1 MNACKM
7 AIYTQR
13 LKVMKNFAVTFFL
26 LAILPFVHANN
37 PILLRD
43 SLLWN
48 ISPQILELPEGN
60 LELWSFKGAL
70 IDAAR
75 PAHPVYIRQ
84 FNVPGPGK
92 LEVRVVELQSS
103 PIGRRFMPGDE
114 SLTAQL
120 QFEAAVEQD
129 RNLFF
134 GKIAFVPLIKNGA
147 GFMRVDAFSL
157 EIIWRPE
164 QELRPRSSEFAA
176 LSRLREGVLYKIA
189 VEADGMYKLTYEFL
203 KNDLKIDIDRTD
215 PRQIRL
221 LGNKNGMLPQLNEQP
236 RPDDLEEIPIA
247 ISGESDGR
255 FDPQDY
261 LLFYG
266 QGPGEW
272 QYSQSSKRF
281 GYIQNI
287 YSNQQYYFIQIGP
300 AAGKR
305 IEEQPSLSGTAFT
318 STSFDDFAHLE
329 QDKVNLLHE
338 WVKSKGSGK
347 RWYGDRFLN
356 VREYRYEKFF
366 VFPNL
371 ETSSPAFVKSE
382 MALRALQQ
390 SRFTLVINGT
400 TLNSGF
406 ADRVVELEGEFD
418 NIRDYAKNAL
428 LEGTVALNSD
438 NVEVL
443 ARYPRPGG
451 TSDGSEGW
459 VDYIEFNVR
468 RKLIMTGD
476 QMHFRDKA
484 TLAFPSAQFELTNAS
499 ADMLVWDISNPLQP
513 RLQRVERSGNLLRFG
528 TTTTSLRTF
537 IAFNPQKGLLSAKS
551 AGKIPNQNLHALS
564 RADLLIVYPQ
574 ELAAEAAQ
582 LASHRREHSGLVV
595 ETAEVGAIFNE
606 FSGGRVDP
614 SAIRNFARM
623 LFLRDPKF
631 RYLLLLGDGTFDPR
645 NIYGF
650 GKDFIPT
657 FQNESFNPLF
667 AFPADDYFGILDAQP
682 GADPLN
688 GRLQIAVGRL
698 TVNSTKEAGD
708 VVRKIIHYDKAPQT
722 LSDWRNRMVFVGD
735 DEDGMQH
742 TADADQIA
750 QSFQR
755 FYPIANIDKIYLD
768 AFPQVSTSGGTRVP
782 AATEAINQAIFKGI
796 LVMTYLGHGG
806 PNGWAQE
813 RILNIPDILNWKN
826 FDRLPLFLTATCSFT
841 NYDDP
846 TFTSAGEET
855 LLNSGGGAI
864 ALMTTTRAVFANQN
878 AVLTENSLDALF
890 QRQSD
895 GRYPALGEAMRL
907 AKNSS
912 SSVGIVTN
920 SRKFALIGD
929 PSQQLAI
936 PDFNVIATTLNGK
949 TPGIGAPDT
958 LGALQQVT
966 VEGAVTGPDGKILEN
981 FNGVLY
987 PTVYD
992 KTQLTNTLGQD
1003 RGSYTFPFLVQRNV
1017 LFRGRSRIEKGRF
1030 QFRFVVPKDIDYAFG
1045 TGRISFFAA
1054 DSLSLRTAGGFSQD
1068 LIIGGETTQQ
1078 LTDKEG
1084 PKVEVFM
1091 NSFDFVAGSTT
1102 DPNPLLLVRVSDDN
1116 GINVVGNSI
1125 GHDLEAALDGS
1136 TRQIY
1141 TLNDFFS
1148 TSLDDYRSG
1157 EARFPLK
1164 DLPEGPHQIRVKAW
1178 DVANNPAEGFT
1189 DFIVAGSGKIALQHV
1204 LNYPNPFTD
1213 RTCFQFD
1220 LSLANQ
1226 ELDVLIQI
1234 FTVAGRLVKTIEQTI
1249 YSDGALRRDD
1259 CIEWDGRDDFGDEL
1273 ARGVYLYKVRVRASG
1288 PGAGDV
1294 QGESAFEKLVLLK

>member
-1 MNACKM
+1 M
-7 AIYTQR
+7 AIYAQR

-26 LAILPFVHANN
+26 LVIFPFARANT
-37 PILLRD
+37 PVLLED
-43 SLLWN
+43 SLSWN
-48 ISPQILELPEGN
+48 TTPQILNLPEGS

-70 IDAAR
+70 LESSR
-75 PAHPVYIRQ
+75 PVHPIYIRQ
-84 FNVPGPGK
+84 FPVSGPGR
-92 LEVRVVELQSS
+92 LEVRVIEMRSAPFS
-103 PIGRRFMPGDE
+103 RRSMPGDE
-114 SLTAQL
+114 LLSSQL
-120 QFEAAVEQD
+120 QVSTEVEQE

-134 GKIAFVPLIKNGA
+134 GKIAFVPILKTGT
-147 GFMRVDAFSL
+147 GFMRVTSFTL
-157 EIIWRPE
+157 EVIWRPE
-164 QELRPRSSEFAA
+164 QDLRPRSSEFATA
-176 LSRLREGVLYKIA
+176 SRLREGVLYKIA
-189 VEADGMYKLTYEFL
+189 VETDGMYKLSYDFL

-221 LGNKNGMLPQLNEQP
+221 LGNKSGMLPQLNEQP

-247 ISGESDGR
+247 IAGESDGR

-261 LLFYG
+261 ILFYG
-266 QGPGEW
+266 QGSGEW
-272 QYSQSSKRF
+272 QYNPQSRRF
-281 GYIQNI
+281 GYSQNI
-287 YSNQQYYFIQIGP
+287 YSNQQFYFIQIGP
-300 AAGKR
+300 SAGRR
-305 IEEQPSLSGTAFT
+305 IEEQPSLPGAAYT
-318 STSFDDFAHLE
+318 STVFDDFARLE
-329 QDKVNLLHE
+329 QEKVNLLHE

-347 RWYGDRFLN
+347 RWFGDRFLN
-356 VREYRYEKFF
+356 VREYRYDRFF
-366 VFPNL
+366 SFPNL
-371 ETSSPAFVKSE
+371 ETSSPAFVKAE

-390 SRFTLVINGT
+390 SRFNLVINGV
-400 TLNSGF
+400 TLNSNF

-428 LEGTVALNSD
+428 LEGTVTLSSD

-451 TSDGSEGW
+451 GSDGSEGW

-468 RKLIMTGD
+468 RKLVMTGD

-484 TLAFPSAQFELTNAS
+484 TLDFPAAQFELSNSPAE
-499 ADMLVWDISNPLQP
+499 VQIWDISNPLQP
-513 RLQRVERSGNLLRFG
+513 RLQRSERSGNLLRFAVN
-528 TTTTSLRTF
+528 TNTLRTF
-537 IAFNPQKGLLSAKS
+537 IAFNPQRGLLSAKPV
-551 AGKIPNQNLHALS
+551 GKISNQNLHALS
-564 RADLLIVYPQ
+564 RADLLIVYPK
-574 ELAAEAAQ
+574 EFAAEAEQ
-582 LASHRREHSGLVV
+582 LAAHRRAHSGLVV

-606 FSGGRVDP
+606 FSSGRVDP

-682 GADPLN
+682 GGDPLN

-698 TVNSTKEAGD
+698 TVNSNQEAAG
-708 VVRKIIHYDKAPQT
+708 VVRKIIHYDTAPQT

-750 QSFQR
+750 ESFR
-755 FYPIANIDKIYLD
+755 TLYPIANVDKIYLD

-782 AATEAINQAIFKGI
+782 AATEAINQSIFKGI

-826 FDRLPLFLTATCSFT
+826 LDRLPLFLTATCSFT
-841 NYDDP
+841 DYDDP

-855 LLNSGGGAI
+855 LLNPGGGAI

-878 AVLTENSLDALF
+878 AVLTENSLEALF
-890 QRQSD
+890 QRQGD

-929 PSQQLAI
+929 PSQHLAI
-936 PDFNVIATTLNGK
+936 PDFRVVVTALNDK
-949 TPGIGAPDT
+949 TPGSGAPDT
-958 LGALQQVT
+958 LGALRQVA
-966 VEGAVTGPDGKILEN
+966 VEGALVGPDGKILED

-987 PTVYD
+987 PTVFD
-992 KTQLTNTLGQD
+992 KTQRSSTLGQD
-1003 RGSYTFPFLVQRNV
+1003 RGSYAFPFLVQRNV
-1017 LFRGRSRIEKGRF
+1017 LFRGRSRIQNGRF

-1045 TGRISFFAA
+1045 RGRISFFAS
-1054 DSLSLRTAGGFSQD
+1054 DSLSMRTGAGYSQD
-1068 LIIGGETTQQ
+1068 LIIGGESGQQ
-1078 LTDKEG
+1078 FSDREG

-1091 NSFDFVAGSTT
+1091 NSSDFVPGSTT
-1102 DPNPLLLVRVSDDN
+1102 DPNPLLLVKLSDDN

-1125 GHDLEAALDGS
+1125 GHDLEATLEGS
-1136 TRQIY
+1136 STKTY

-1249 YSDGALRRDD
+1249 FSDGALRRDD
-1259 CIEWDGRDDFGDEL
+1259 CIEWDGRDDFGDTL
-1273 ARGVYLYKVRVRASG
+1273 ARGVYLYKVRVRATG
-1288 PGAGDV
+1288 PNSTDL
-1294 QGESAFEKLVLLK
+1294 QGESKFEKLVLLK